1 MHVYGCA
8 HVSHVRIRRALVFV
22 CFIQIQPGLALVEEK
37 ICLKKTEYRWHRW
50 KNMPRLYPKGQL
62 QNASLKQDQRYTTT
76 QPEHTRV
83 SVLCKQTYYYGSKQQ
98 EEAVPI
104 CSTTILYV
112 RVSYCRCCRCIYVGY
127 ESVTGTCVNVLYT
140 CQCQEMQQPFGC
152 WHEYRTL
159 RYNSGQCGPSWCKK
173 SCYEESSARPLVSL
187 NTAD

>member
-1 MHVYGCA
+1 MWYA
-8 HVSHVRIRRALVFV
+8 HVSQERIRRALVFV
-22 CFIQIQPGLALVEEK
+22 CFIQIQPGLALVEENMPENKWIQMDVK
-37 ICLKKTEYRWHRW
+37 ICHDYIRRVNCKMLHWSKTRGTPQHNPSTHE
-50 KNMPRLYPKGQL
+50 
-62 QNASLKQDQRYTTT
+62 SLSCAKR
-76 QPEHTRV
+76 
-83 SVLCKQTYYYGSKQQ
+83 TYYCGSNQQ
-98 EEAVPI
+98 EEAAPI